1 MVKKKDKKMPTL
13 VKVISVLYY
22 IGAALGLIFGI
33 LLIAGAGIIDLILE
47 QMPELAALG
56 ASVFVLIGVLLIIL
70 SVVDFFVARGLWH
83 GRNWARI
90 VVIVF
95 CVLGFLTGVTNIA
108 SNWFN
113 IIVDLAIGLYF
124 YLNKEVKKAFA

>member
-1 MVKKKDKKMPTL
+1 MVRKKDKKMPKL

-33 LLIAGAGIIDLILE
+33 LFIAGAGIIDLILE
-47 QMPELAALG
+47 QMPEIAALG
-56 ASVFVLIGVLLIIL
+56 AGVFVLIGILLIVL

-90 VVIVF
+90 VVMVF
-95 CVLGFLTGVTNIA
+95 CVLGILTGLTNIV

-113 IIVDLAIGLYF
+113 ILVDLAIGLYF